1 MVHETLHIKPKI
13 EQHELTNN
21 GGELRFAGRVYN
33 CCSIIV
39 FRRAIHGKHTLV
51 SHIEERKTGV
61 SHMEE
66 PKTAISHIEEPKT
79 AISHI
84 EEPKTDYD

>member
-1 MVHETLHIKPKI
+1 MVHETLHKKTKI

-33 CCSIIV
+33 FCSIIV
-39 FRRAIHGKHTLV
+39 FRRAIHGQNTATN
-51 SHIEERKTGV
+51 HIEEPKTAI
-61 SHMEE
+61 SDIEE

-79 AISHI
+79 AINHI

>member
-13 EQHELTNN
+13 EQHEITKNR
-21 GGELRFAGRVYN
+21 GELRFAGRVYN
-33 CCSIIV
+33 ICSIIV
-39 FRRAIHGKHTLV
+39 FRRAIHGKN
-51 SHIEERKTGV
+51 
-61 SHMEE
+61 
-66 PKTAISHIEEPKT
+66 T